1 MLFGNPPPVHLILLK
16 ESSLCHNFYI
26 LMDFCLFFYG
36 FFLRIDGTTTEET
49 LLPFCPT
56 APDTCR
62 IFASAIC
69 DLSGDTEEWSSTFSH
84 IDSCDWRASEKKL
97 VCVCVCVCTEGRD
110 KKGGGEIR
118 WIMIL
123 AMGSTALAW
132 GIRGEAHPRRNIAE
146 LPETTSGIH
155 FLVIKIRN

>member
-56 APDTCR
+56 APDRGSRRPAVYLHLQFVTSLETLR
-62 IFASAIC
+62 NEVQPS
-69 DLSGDTEEWSSTFSH
+69 
-84 IDSCDWRASEKKL
+84 
-97 VCVCVCVCTEGRD
+97 
-110 KKGGGEIR
+110 
-118 WIMIL
+118 L
-123 AMGSTALAW
+123 A
-132 GIRGEAHPRRNIAE
+132 
-146 LPETTSGIH
+146 
-155 FLVIKIRN
+155 